1 VISVTEL
8 YALFMALSLSL
19 MMILIFVT
27 YMFMR
32 KTMFVS
38 IETVTGKA
46 ITVLKCPY
54 CSYTIRRVFREG
66 DHVGA
71 VAQEKCPIHDAN
83 LIVSE
88 IYTETPSSE

>member
-1 VISVTEL
+1 MISIAEIYT
-8 YALFMALSLSL
+8 LFMLLSLSL
-19 MMILIFVT
+19 MIILIFVT

-46 ITVLKCPY
+46 ITVLKCPH
-54 CSYTIRRVFREG
+54 CSYTVRRVFRDG

-71 VAQEKCPIHDAN
+71 VAAEKCPIHDAN

-88 IYTETPSSE
+88 IYTETTSSE